1 MVEGINGIAFLFVS
15 FNGACAISSTV
26 TTYWPELVKISL
38 VFYVPTP
45 EGKRKMISLWD
56 LEPLHYNPFDYKM
69 NSKFSALAHKALND
83 FIWPQT
89 ASFSIITTTLLQK
102 PVTLNFFSLS
112 KYFVD
117 VGTFKPAAPF
127 NWEAYFPSSSREVLS
142 IPVYSF

>member
-1 MVEGINGIAFLFVS
+1 
-15 FNGACAISSTV
+15 
-26 TTYWPELVKISL
+26 
-38 VFYVPTP
+38 
-45 EGKRKMISLWD
+45 
-56 LEPLHYNPFDYKM
+56 M

-89 ASFSIITTTLLQK
+89 ASSSIITTTLLQK